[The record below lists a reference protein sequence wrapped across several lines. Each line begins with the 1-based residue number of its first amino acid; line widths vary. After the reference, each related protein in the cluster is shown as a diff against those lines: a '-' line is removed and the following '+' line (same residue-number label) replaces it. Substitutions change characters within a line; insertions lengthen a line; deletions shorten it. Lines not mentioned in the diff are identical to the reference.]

1 MPGGPNLRQ
10 SIKPMPIGKSIT
22 IRVEMIDEVEGQTAL
37 TLKYDMVE
45 RGP

>member
-22 IRVEMIDEVEGQTAL
+22 IRVEMSDEVEGRTAL

-45 RGP
+45 